1 MINDYKCIN
10 NNTIKKSLQ
19 EAVISYVK
27 NDLPVQL
34 GIRGRGDLTV
44 ERIIVADYNVNV
56 IIRSEGH
63 EFVFRVNVEQQSG
76 MLNQIEYEYKVLQFL
91 EKYNIAPRPCL
102 IDNSKTKL
110 PYGFLIEE
118 FIEGSYLDYDEANG
132 IVEAARLL
140 SFLHQIPLP
149 NKNFFVLWQNP
160 LEQSFKDV
168 EDLIETYTGRKS
180 GNDKLLSL
188 SKQIIAKLEIIMD
201 RYSKEFTS
209 SSIIHTDVCNDNFIR
224 SPRGLRLIDWE
235 KPRVDDPSYDLCC
248 FLGAPSQLW
257 SSPRT
262 MRKEEVDLFF
272 REYCRNGGVALDHMK
287 LKTRIRQPFVSL
299 HWVLWA
305 AIRLADLLDGTIS
318 EELMQFHS
326 GSVDRYNKV
335 ASVEHLERILTDI
348 E

>member
-1 MINDYKCIN
+1 MINDYKCIDEKS
-10 NNTIKKSLQ
+10 IRKSLQ
-19 EAVISYVK
+19 EAVISYVT
-27 NDLPVQL
+27 NDLPGQW
-34 GIRGRGDLTV
+34 GIPGKAFLTV
-44 ERIIVADYNVNV
+44 ERIIIADYNVNV
-56 IIRSEGH
+56 IIRSDGH
-63 EFVFRVNVEQQSG
+63 KFVFRVNVEQQSG
-76 MLNQIEYEYKVLQFL
+76 MLNQIEYEYDVLRFL
-91 EKYNIAPRPCL
+91 EKYNIAPTPCL

-110 PYGFLIEE
+110 QYGFLIEE
-118 FIEGSYLDYDEANG
+118 FIEGSYLDYDEADG

-149 NKNFFVLWQNP
+149 NKNFFVVWQNP

-168 EDLIETYTGRKS
+168 EDLVKTYAGRKS
-180 GNDKLLSL
+180 RNGKLLSL
-188 SKQIIAKLEIIMD
+188 SKQVIAKLEIIMD

-224 SPRGLRLIDWE
+224 SPGGLRLIDWE

-262 MRKEEVDLFF
+262 MREEEVDLFF
-272 REYCRNGGVALDHMK
+272 REYCRNGGGALDQMK

-318 EELMQFHS
+318 EDLMQFHF
-326 GSVDRYNKV
+326 GSVDRYKKV
-335 ASVEHLERILTDI
+335 ASVEHLDMILTDI